1 MDYEKLTARLSIAYD
16 SYSEQ
21 GRAGLRRG
29 PRLLNLASVSE
40 VPKPARAVVFLHC
53 DEDADLSHLGKFGV
67 EVNQRSGP
75 VRTAI
80 VPLDALDDLSE
91 DPAVGRIASSHYL
104 RPLMDVAPGRVG
116 VPQFRQ
122 AFPQLTGEGVVF
134 GLVDSGIDPNHPA
147 FAGRI
152 DRIWDQTLP
161 GTGVPEGGYGAE
173 LRDASLTTSRDTHGH
188 GTHVS
193 GIAVGD
199 DAQFGG
205 IAPRATLVVVKTDF
219 SDAHIADGVRYI
231 FRVADDLNFP
241 AVVNLS
247 LGGHFDAHD
256 GSDSL
261 SRVIDDVSGP
271 GRIVCCA
278 AGNEGNDDIHAQLD
292 VAQGATASAFCSV
305 PSAAITT
312 GAAFLLN
319 GWYPGGDEIEVAVAS
334 PGGFQTQ
341 FQPPLS
347 GQNPVRRYDLPDG
360 HVTIST
366 PSGLRDNGDRQF
378 LALVELAPSDG
389 GSPLAARPWRLRV
402 RGAQVAAASAQV
414 DAWILDETEG
424 LGATFTGAAVRDSV
438 KVGSPGAATSA
449 ITVASFTTKVQ
460 WTDIDGDAVQVSL
473 ELGDISDFSS
483 EGPRRDGAE
492 KPDMAAPGAMIAS
505 CLSADASIQRRSMI
519 DTLHVVMAGT
529 SMATPFT
536 SGLVAMLL
544 QADKGLTPEEVRQ
557 RLRGQSQIPGQAAG
571 AFDRRWG
578 FGLLDAAG
586 LRP

>member
-1 MDYEKLTARLSIAYD
+1 MNYDKLTARLSIAVD
-16 SYSEQ
+16 AYSEQ
-21 GRAGLRRG
+21 GRLGLRRS
-29 PRLLNLASVSE
+29 PRLLNLASISE
-40 VPKPARAVVFLHC
+40 MPKPARAVVFLHC
-53 DEDADLSHLGKFGV
+53 DEDADLRHLGELGV
-67 EVNQRSGP
+67 EVNQESGS

-80 VPLDALDDLSE
+80 VPLEALDRLSE

-104 RPLMDVAPGRVG
+104 RPLMDVAPGKVR

-122 AFPQLTGEGVVF
+122 AFPRLTGEGVVF

-173 LRDASLTTSRDTHGH
+173 LRGAALTTSRDTVGH

-193 GIAVGD
+193 GIAAGD
-199 DAQFGG
+199 DPTFGG

-231 FRVADDLNFP
+231 FRVAEDLGLP

-261 SRVIDDVSGP
+261 SQVIDELSGP

-278 AGNEGNDDIHAQLD
+278 AGNEGNDDIHAQLS
-292 VAQGATASAFCSV
+292 VAQGRTASAACSV
-305 PSAAITT
+305 PSAAVTA
-312 GAAFLLN
+312 GAFLVN
-319 GWYPGGDEIEVAVAS
+319 GWYPGGDEYDVAVAS

-341 FQPPLS
+341 FQEPLS
-347 GQNPVRRYDLPDG
+347 GQNPVRRYDLPEG
-360 HVTIST
+360 RVTIVT
-366 PSGLRDNGDRQF
+366 PRGLRDNGDHQF
-378 LALVELAPSDG
+378 LVLVEVAPAEG
-389 GSPLAARPWRLRV
+389 GSPLAARPWRLRL
-402 RGAQVAAASAQV
+402 RGRQVAGAGSRV

-424 LGATFTGAAVRDSV
+424 LGATFSGRAVHDSV
-438 KVGSPGAATSA
+438 KVGSPGAAASA

-460 WTDIDGDAVQVSL
+460 WTDIDGDAVHVGL
-473 ELGDISDFSS
+473 ELDDISDFSS

-505 CLSADASIQRRSMI
+505 CLSADASIQRRSVI
-519 DTLHVVMAGT
+519 DARHVVMAGT

-536 SGLVAMLL
+536 SGLVALLL
-544 QADKGLTPEEVRQ
+544 QADKGLTPDGVRQ
-557 RLRGQSQIPGQAAG
+557 RLRDHSQIPGQAAG
-571 AFDRRWG
+571 TFDPKWG
-578 FGLLDAAG
+578 FGLIDAAS
-586 LRP
+586 LQP